1 VKNKIQLREITHLET
16 IQIAEITRAT
26 PENKIL
32 PTEILPTEILPTEIV
47 LTEIQNKTQK
57 TERLTQEK

>member
-1 VKNKIQLREITHLET
+1 MKNKIQPREITHLET

-32 PTEILPTEILPTEIV
+32 PTEIVLTEILP
-47 LTEIQNKTQK
+47 TEIQNKTQK

>member
-1 VKNKIQLREITHLET
+1 MKNKIQLREITHLET

-32 PTEILPTEILPTEIV
+32 PTEILPTEIV